1 MWPSRKSGQN
11 KTFINQRLT
20 RRFDIWVELA
30 YNDVMEM
37 KKMTFAPGWV
47 QIIDPANEK
56 QDLLS
61 YISDTYKSVYG
72 FRPRWGSE
80 WLNNATL
87 KDLREE
93 AADLE
98 AAVLR
103 DIEDEKVRAHERMLE
118 ANRVALIHRNAKKP
132 VSRTFKPFA
141 NLKEMLV

>member
-1 MWPSRKSGQN
+1 
-11 KTFINQRLT
+11 
-20 RRFDIWVELA
+20 VEA
-30 YNDVMEM
+30 VYNDVMEM